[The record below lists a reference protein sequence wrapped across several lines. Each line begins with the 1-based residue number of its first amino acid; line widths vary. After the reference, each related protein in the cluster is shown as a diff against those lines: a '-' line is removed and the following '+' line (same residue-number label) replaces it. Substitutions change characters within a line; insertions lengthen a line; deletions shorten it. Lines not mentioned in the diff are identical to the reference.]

1 MTRLADRPTV
11 EVSALIAAPP
21 SAVWELVTDINISSR
36 FQDEFQEAT
45 WLDEG
50 PALGARFVGRNA
62 TSRFTWETTCTV
74 IEFVPDER
82 FSWAVNDVDDPVAVW
97 TFVLT
102 ANDGGTELTYRR
114 VVGTGPSG
122 LTVAIEQ
129 YPEREEEI
137 IAKRDEVHRQ
147 HMQAVV
153 EGIKALAEAP

>member
-1 MTRLADRPTV
+1 MTRLADHPTV
-11 EVSALIAAPP
+11 EVSALISAPT

-36 FQDEFQEAT
+36 FQDEFQGAT

-50 PALGARFVGRNA
+50 PALGARFTGRNA

-74 IEFVPDER
+74 VEFVRDGR

-97 TFVLT
+97 TFLLEAT
-102 ANDGGTELTYRR
+102 DNGTELTYRR

-122 LTVAIEQ
+122 LTAAIER
-129 YPEREEEI
+129 YPDREEEI

-153 EGIKALAEAP
+153 DGIKSLAEAP

>member
-11 EVSALIAAPP
+11 EVSALIAAPA
-21 SAVWELVTDINISSR
+21 SSVWELVTDINISSR

>member
-11 EVSALIAAPP
+11 EVSALIAAPA
-21 SAVWELVTDINISSR
+21 SSVWELVTDINISSR

-97 TFVLT
+97 TFVLA
-102 ANDGGTELTYRR
+102 ANDDGTELTYRR

>member
-36 FQDEFQEAT
+36 FQDEFKEAT

-50 PALGARFVGRNA
+50 PALGASFVGKNA

-74 IEFVPDER
+74 IECLPDER
-82 FSWAVNDVDDPVAVW
+82 FAWAVNDVDDPVAVW

-122 LTVAIEQ
+122 LTAAIKR

-137 IAKRDEVHRQ
+137 VAKRDEVHRQ

-153 EGIKALAEAP
+153 NGIKTLAEAP

>member
-11 EVSALIAAPP
+11 EVSALIAAPA
-21 SAVWELVTDINISSR
+21 SSVWELVTDINISSR
-36 FQDEFQEAT
+36 FQDEFREAT

-50 PALGARFVGRNA
+50 PALGARFVGSNA
-62 TSRFTWETTCTV
+62 TSRFSWETTCTIV
-74 IEFVPDER
+74 EYTPDER

-102 ANDGGTELTYRR
+102 ATDDGTELIYRR

-122 LTVAIEQ
+122 LTAAIEQ
-129 YPEREEEI
+129 YPDREEEI

-147 HMQAVV
+147 HMQSVV
-153 EGIKALAEAP
+153 DGIKSMAEAP

>member
-11 EVSALIAAPP
+11 EVSALIAAPT

-50 PALGARFVGRNA
+50 PALGARFVGKNA

-74 IEFVPDER
+74 IAFEPRER

-97 TFVLT
+97 TFALQPSD
-102 ANDGGTELTYRR
+102 AGTELIYRR

-122 LTVAIEQ
+122 LTSAIEK
-129 YPEREEEI
+129 YPDREEEI

-153 EGIKALAEAP
+153 DGIKDLAETP